1 MSENILLKEVTRL
14 ANEQKI
20 ALWEDIIND
29 LSEVI
34 ISNYDGKN
42 EKTYRGDWK
51 RKIKAVIKSMGY
63 ELKRF
68 DNNVFVPL
76 ETSKSSDSLNNKS
89 SDSNY
94 KLKDCEL
101 KRVIDFYQSIPVEEK
116 WVLTTGKVVNDEMTK
131 LAKSSSYEHPLGKEL
146 YLFADTQVHN
156 HITKFTKKWVRESV
170 VRASELFLYDDT
182 LWPFVYRIFKD
193 KSIKAALGERA
204 SIAVALDKNDDGK
217 LEAIDKRSRKN
228 VGAKVDILF
237 KICNSELGSC
247 EVGLTLELVILDCP
261 VGNHITRV
269 SITLKLDFP
278 STISTISLDLIPL
291 LEISG
296 KGEES
301 MNKNIEI
308 LNIRKRRVA
317 HLVDIDEEEKIAWLP
332 YSFTRSSYN

>member
-1 MSENILLKEVTRL
+1 MSENILLKEEISSAVTRL

-20 ALWEDIIND
+20 VLWEDIIND

-34 ISNYDGKN
+34 ISDYDGKN

-51 RKIKAVIKSMGY
+51 RKIKAIIKSMGY

-101 KRVIDFYQSIPVEEK
+101 KRVIDLYQKLSDDLDKYE
-116 WVLTTGKVVNDEMTK
+116 NDW
-131 LAKSSSYEHPLGKEL
+131 KSGKEL
-146 YLFADTQVHN
+146 YLFADTQAHN
-156 HITKFTKKWVRESV
+156 PITKFTKKWVRESV
-170 VRASELFLYDDT
+170 VRVSELFLYDDT
-182 LWPFVYRIFKD
+182 LVLNNYSESGLLHEVWPFVYRIFKD

-204 SIAVALDKNDDGK
+204 SIAVALDKNDDRK

-237 KICNSELGSC
+237 KICNSEPGSC
-247 EVGLTLELVILDCP
+247 EVGKDNQC
-261 VGNHITRV
+261 RQ
-269 SITLKLDFP
+269 
-278 STISTISLDLIPL
+278 
-291 LEISG
+291 
-296 KGEES
+296 
-301 MNKNIEI
+301 
-308 LNIRKRRVA
+308 
-317 HLVDIDEEEKIAWLP
+317 
-332 YSFTRSSYN
+332 